1 MALPIDNKQL
11 TKIASIGIGAVLA
24 ITLVV
29 IGFKIIQGVFT
40 KAADIVPRDIVI
52 NGIGENGAKIA
63 WTTDQDSQA
72 VIEYGTSPTSLN
84 FFAPESQKTK
94 NHTLDM
100 SLLSPATTYYFQIR
114 IGDKKYDNSGVPW
127 TFTTKAKGVADVT
140 PTIPPTASQSSSIA
154 AVPTV
159 PAVTTPRPTSS
170 LIIPSP
176 VPTVPLPTPTVPIVY
191 TCGSTDCTQ
200 ICQKIWKTIPVTCGV
215 RDWFASGCQY
225 RLIAPVTC
233 VTITPSVTPS
243 PTIVPTATLTPSL
256 TPTTTLTPSP
266 TPTPTTSITP
276 TPTASSSSSS

>member
-191 TCGSTDCTQ
+191 TCGSTDCLQ
-200 ICQKIWKTIPVTCGV
+200 ICQKVFITSPPTCSTQEY
-215 RDWFASGCQY
+215 FQSGC
-225 RLIAPVTC
+225 LTKVTAKTC
-233 VTITPSVTPS
+233 IVITPTSTPT
-243 PTIVPTATLTPSL
+243 PTTV
-256 TPTTTLTPSP
+256 PTTTLTPTLTPTTTP

-276 TPTASSSSSS
+276 TPTTSSSSSS